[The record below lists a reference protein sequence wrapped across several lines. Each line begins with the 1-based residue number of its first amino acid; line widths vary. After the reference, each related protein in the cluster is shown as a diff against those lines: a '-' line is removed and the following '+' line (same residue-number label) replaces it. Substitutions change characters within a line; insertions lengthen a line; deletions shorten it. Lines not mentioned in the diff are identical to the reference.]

1 MRSQKWFIIAFI
13 VLCLNFL
20 GLEAKT
26 IVIND
31 NEEEKTIQC
40 QGDEVV
46 VNGNGNILKIKGECS
61 KLSVRGNENTVR
73 VQAVASIEALGNE
86 NRITWETGVNG
97 TKPSISN
104 LGTDNTV
111 KKVSAQKKEEAEE
124 EDEESEEEEESEE
137 SEKSSDDLGVKDK
150 VEDALSKLD
159 ILKKG
164 QKESEE
170 AEESESSGKKEKI
183 EIDQNHLIKAMTLQG
198 EKLIINGNFNRLTV
212 KGFCSVLEVRGN
224 SNLIHITSV
233 GAIKALGNINNI
245 FWQKGLDEENPK
257 ITNLGMGNKINH
269 EEIE

>member
-1 MRSQKWFIIAFI
+1 MRSQKWLIIVFI
-13 VLCLNFL
+13 VLCLNLL

-31 NEEEKTIQC
+31 NEAEKTIQC
-40 QGDEVV
+40 QGDDVV

-61 KLSVRGNENTVR
+61 KLSVRGNENTIR
-73 VQAVASIEALGNE
+73 VQAVASIDALGNE

-97 TKPSISN
+97 NKPSISN

-111 KKVSAQKKEEAEE
+111 KKASPQKKEEAEE

-159 ILKKG
+159 ILEKG

-170 AEESESSGKKEKI
+170 AEETEPSGKI
-183 EIDQNHLIKAMTLQG
+183 EIDQNRLQKTLTLQG
-198 EKLIINGNFNRLTV
+198 EKLIVNGNFNQLTV

-233 GAIKALGNINNI
+233 GTIKALGNINSI
-245 FWQKGLDEENPK
+245 FWQKGLDEEKPK

-269 EEIE
+269 GEDE